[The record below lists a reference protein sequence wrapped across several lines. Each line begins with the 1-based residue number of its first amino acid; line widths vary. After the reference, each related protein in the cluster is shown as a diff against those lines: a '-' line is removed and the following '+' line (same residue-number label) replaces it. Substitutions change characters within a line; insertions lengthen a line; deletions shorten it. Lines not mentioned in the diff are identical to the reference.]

1 MGKHHTF
8 TQPRETFDPWQDAL
22 NALADRYYSMTG
34 PLMTR
39 EEYVAQAEAINA
51 EWRGRT
57 YMQDAATVR
66 AHMGE
71 G

>member
-8 TQPRETFDPWQDAL
+8 TQPHEAFDPWQDAL
-22 NALADRYYSMTG
+22 DALADRYYSMSY

-39 EEYVAQAEAINA
+39 EEYVVQAEAINA
-51 EWRGRT
+51 EWRGRA
-57 YMQDAATVR
+57 YMQDAAAVR
-66 AHMGE
+66 AQMGE

>member
-8 TQPRETFDPWQDAL
+8 TQPREAFDPWQAAL
-22 NALADRYYSMTG
+22 DALADRYYSLTG

-39 EEYVAQAEAINA
+39 NQYMAQAEAINA
-51 EWRGRT
+51 EWRGRA
-57 YMQDAATVR
+57 YMQDAAAVR
-66 AHMGE
+66 AQMGE